1 MTTKAASEHHDI
13 SVNLENEAELNILA
27 WRLEVQAIA
36 SSLATIVTPT
46 DLLTHVLTDQEWRD
60 HLANRTT
67 SPNGTVTVAARPNSP
82 RHVPIVTGMTPTAIH
97 CRCQVCQRETSAMA

>member
-13 SVNLENEAELNILA
+13 SVNLENEAELNILS

-46 DLLTHVLTDQEWRD
+46 GLLTQVLTDQEW
-60 HLANRTT
+60 
-67 SPNGTVTVAARPNSP
+67 
-82 RHVPIVTGMTPTAIH
+82 
-97 CRCQVCQRETSAMA
+97 